1 MEVNEMLLQMAYA
14 ASQIAQN
21 TLPQIKD
28 TDQSMGEKSQFHTLL
43 KEKREQA
50 EKAETAPAQDGTEKP
65 KAENTQT
72 GAVQT
77 GPVQAAVAAV
87 MAGMAAEGAPLQ
99 ISAAETVAPGVA
111 AVQITQQLPG
121 QMGGMQVPL
130 VQTKESA
137 QEAAE
142 AIPAVPLPQ
151 EQGAMPEAQTAQ
163 TAPQGET
170 LQLPDQAA
178 QQPAVQT
185 EVSTA
190 AAEQPAAE
198 APRRNTDPLEGEALQ
213 AQAGPVE
220 QPLFQESE
228 SMPQRVGDAPVLDTQ
243 SEEFDAGL
251 SREVTSAL
259 KVGQQHLELRLTP
272 ENLGSVVVE
281 MSRSPEGLL
290 HVVLHTESEQA
301 AKLLSEHSSTLGLML
316 QSSQQGEVRV
326 EVQRPEP
333 DQRPWQQPDQNGGQ
347 NSGSHN
353 GRGQQEQQRNAPDPE
368 RFLQQLR
375 LGLIPAEVL

>member
-1 MEVNEMLLQMAYA
+1 MEMNEMLLQMVYA

-21 TLPQIKD
+21 TLPQTSAANQPRDEKD
-28 TDQSMGEKSQFHTLL
+28 QFQTLL
-43 KEKREQA
+43 KKKRDEA
-50 EKAETAPAQDGTEKP
+50 EKTEKLPAQDGQEKPETEK
-65 KAENTQT
+65 TQA
-72 GAVQT
+72 GATQT
-77 GPVQAAVAAV
+77 GPVQTAVAAG
-87 MAGMAAEGAPLQ
+87 AAAEGVLFQAA
-99 ISAAETVAPGVA
+99 AAETVASGMAVVQMPQGLTGQVGGV
-111 AVQITQQLPG
+111 QPLLTQTG
-121 QMGGMQVPL
+121 
-130 VQTKESA
+130 ESA
-137 QEAAE
+137 QELADVVPAA
-142 AIPAVPLPQ
+142 PVSQ
-151 EQGAMPEAQTAQ
+151 EQSAMPEAQAAQ
-163 TAPQGET
+163 TTPKGEMLQTHDQSAQQAVVQPQT
-170 LQLPDQAA
+170 DAA
-178 QQPAVQT
+178 AADQPAV
-185 EVSTA
+185 
-190 AAEQPAAE
+190 E
-198 APRRNTDPLEGEALQ
+198 APRQNADPMEGEVLQ
-213 AQAGPVE
+213 AQAGSVE
-220 QPLFQESE
+220 QPLFQETD

-243 SEEFDAGL
+243 AEEFDTQM

-259 KVGQQHLELRLTP
+259 KTGQQHLELRLTP

-326 EVQRPEP
+326 EVQRPET

-353 GRGQQEQQRNAPDPE
+353 GRGQQEQQQNAPDPE

>member
-1 MEVNEMLLQMAYA
+1 MEMNEMLLQMVYA

-21 TLPQIKD
+21 TLPQTSAANQPRDEKD
-28 TDQSMGEKSQFHTLL
+28 QFQTLL
-43 KEKREQA
+43 KKKRDEA
-50 EKAETAPAQDGTEKP
+50 EKTEKLPAQDGQEKPETEK
-65 KAENTQT
+65 TQAGT
-72 GAVQT
+72 TQT
-77 GPVQAAVAAV
+77 GPVQTAVA
-87 MAGMAAEGAPLQ
+87 AGMAAEGVLFQAA
-99 ISAAETVAPGVA
+99 AAETVVSGM
-111 AVQITQQLPG
+111 AV
-121 QMGGMQVPL
+121 
-130 VQTKESA
+130 VQTPQGLTGQVGGVQPLLSQTGEST
-137 QEAAE
+137 QELAD
-142 AIPAVPLPQ
+142 IVPAVPVSQ
-151 EQGAMPEAQTAQ
+151 EQNAMSEVQAAQT
-163 TAPQGET
+163 TPQGEM
-170 LQLPDQAA
+170 LQTHDQAA
-178 QQPAVQT
+178 QQSAVQAQ
-185 EVSTA
+185 VDTA
-190 AAEQPAAE
+190 ANQPAAE
-198 APRRNTDPLEGEALQ
+198 APRQDTDPMEGEVLQ
-213 AQAGPVE
+213 AQAGSVE
-220 QPLFQESE
+220 QPLFQESD

-243 SEEFDAGL
+243 AEEFDTQM

-259 KVGQQHLELRLTP
+259 KTGQQHLELRLTP

-316 QSSQQGEVRV
+316 QSSQQGDVRV

-353 GRGQQEQQRNAPDPE
+353 GRGQQEQQQNAPDPE